1 MYMCLRKVLSS
12 AVFALSLLTFLTP
25 APAREDPSSAR
36 ALIVFY
42 SPGCHRCIE
51 IKSKL
56 LPEIEGRFR
65 DKIRIEY
72 RDTTDLENYK
82 LLLSLEKK
90 HGATINNVLPVFY
103 FEGGFVNGEGKVR
116 DHLLGLIAR
125 TLELPAQTSS
135 NLPEVDL
142 VARFRSFAPLAVV
155 SAGLIDGINPCAF
168 TVIIFFIS
176 FLALQG
182 YKKLELVFIGIS
194 FIFAVFLTYLSLGLG
209 AFEFLYRLRNF
220 WLVARIF
227 NVGIGIFCVVLG
239 ILALYDFFRL
249 KKTQKTEGLILQL
262 PPAVKNRIHS
272 VIGLHY
278 RKSANEK
285 ELTSSRPV
293 FRLVVSA
300 LITGFLVSLLEAVCT
315 GQVYLPTITF
325 VLKTSHLKLQ
335 AFGYL
340 LLYNLMFL
348 APLFA
353 IFILALLGTTSGQF
367 AQFLKKHLPAI
378 KILMAVLFF
387 VLGSLLIWRG

>member
-1 MYMCLRKVLSS
+1 MLSKITFSS
-12 AVFALSLLTFLTP
+12 ALAALFLLMPLVGASAQEKD
-25 APAREDPSSAR
+25 APRR
-36 ALIVFY
+36 TLIVFY

-51 IKSKL
+51 IKGKL
-56 LPEIEGRFR
+56 LPEIEGRFC

-72 RDTTDLENYK
+72 RDTTDIENYK

-90 HGATINNVLPVFY
+90 HGATINNVFPVLY
-103 FEGGFVNGEGKVR
+103 LEGGFVNGEGKVR
-116 DHLLGLIAR
+116 DHLLSLIAR
-125 TLELPAQTSS
+125 TLELPVQTSS

-182 YKKLELVFIGIS
+182 YRKIELVFIGVS
-194 FIFAVFLTYLSLGLG
+194 FISAVFLTYLSLGLG
-209 AFEFLYRLRNF
+209 AFEFLYRLRDF

-227 NVGIGIFCVVLG
+227 NIGIGIFCVALG
-239 ILALYDFFRL
+239 ILALYDFFML

-262 PPAVKNRIHS
+262 PASLKNRIHS
-272 VIGLHY
+272 IIGLHY
-278 RKSANEK
+278 RKSGNEK
-285 ELTSSRPV
+285 ELASSRSI
-293 FRLVVSA
+293 FRLVASA

-335 AFGYL
+335 ALGYL
-340 LLYNLMFL
+340 LLYNLMFI
-348 APLFA
+348 APLFV

-367 AQFLKKHLPAI
+367 AQFLKKHLAAI

-387 VLGSLLIWRG
+387 GLGSLLIWRG